1 MKDDRY
7 RLKERLEKIWSAPDF
22 QSFFEKYSKRPAH
35 KVLEGTILFN
45 AGDFLNGIYF
55 VKSGL
60 IKLYKISDEGKET
73 IVYLTGPGNMLGLRA
88 LISKNECAHH
98 YAEAITDCE
107 VYQMSRDDY
116 FDILSDNPE
125 YLVDLG
131 AAFIERLNH
140 AERRVEGFVSDDATA
155 KVANF
160 LLDSAIRFGKNS
172 GKSIT
177 FPFPL
182 THQRIAEFV
191 GVYRETVTNSL
202 HELEKLGAV
211 KLKRSTIKI
220 LDLAKLKAATL

>member
-7 RLKERLEKIWSAPDF
+7 SLRERLEKIWSTPDF

-107 VYQMSRDDY
+107 VYQISSDDY
-116 FDILSDNPE
+116 FDILSNNPE

-160 LLDSAIRFGKNS
+160 LLDSAIRFGKKS

-202 HELEKLGAV
+202 HELEKLKAV
-211 KLKRSTIKI
+211 KLKRSTIEI
-220 LDLAKLKAATL
+220 LDLAKLKTATL

>member
-7 RLKERLEKIWSAPDF
+7 KLKERLENIWSVPDLHPFF
-22 QSFFEKYSKRPAH
+22 QKYSKRPAH
-35 KVLEGTILFN
+35 KIKEGTVLFN
-45 AGDFLNGIYF
+45 SGDFLNGIYF
-55 VKSGL
+55 IKSGL
-60 IKLYKISDEGKET
+60 IKLYKVADDGKET
-73 IVYLTGPGNMLGLRA
+73 IVYLSGPGNMLGLRA
-88 LISKNECAHH
+88 LISRDECAHH
-98 YAEAITDCE
+98 FAEAITDCE
-107 VYQMSRDDY
+107 IYQMSRDDY
-116 FDILSDNPE
+116 FDVLSENPE

-131 AAFIERLNH
+131 YAFIERLNH

-160 LLDSAIRFGKNS
+160 LLDSAIRFGKKS
-172 GKSIT
+172 SKSIT

-211 KLKRSTIKI
+211 KSKRSTIEI